1 MATARGVCL
10 AGLLAAALCLPLPV
24 SAATGAGTYAADL
37 PTASGCGRRMLL
49 ELFTDNSFVFVQRY
63 LCRPWSPA
71 QLQTGTWR
79 SENDTLV
86 LSSEAQELL
95 FAPEGDGLEYLGTRY
110 GKAGLRL
117 ERLK

>member
-1 MATARGVCL
+1 M
-10 AGLLAAALCLPLPV
+10 P
-24 SAATGAGTYAADL
+24 
-37 PTASGCGRRMLL
+37 CGRRLLL

-71 QLQTGTWR
+71 QLQAGSWKF
-79 SENDTLV
+79 ENDALV
-86 LSSEAQELL
+86 LSSEAQELR
-95 FAPEGDGLEYLGTRY
+95 FAPEDDGLEYLGTRY